1 MADRSPQGPAD
12 KTWQTWLRCRLRLFF
27 MGPVRD
33 APAPG
38 NFGDYEAG
46 KKRRYDLF
54 FAVNGGAFAVA
65 SWLWD
70 DSKTIGALMLAPIGY
85 GLAGF
90 TWLMSLD
97 LFAFGLGFRKFFG
110 RPGRLV
116 IIGLSTII
124 AAGWLL
130 AASIPAWAA
139 VPVSFMM
146 ALLAAV
152 AACLCVEPDE
162 EQGESQKQDQKSGK
176 SP

>member
-1 MADRSPQGPAD
+1 
-12 KTWQTWLRCRLRLFF
+12 
-27 MGPVRD
+27 
-33 APAPG
+33 
-38 NFGDYEAG
+38 
-46 KKRRYDLF
+46 
-54 FAVNGGAFAVA
+54 VA

-70 DSKTIGALMLAPIGY
+70 DSKTVGALKLAPIGY

-130 AASIPAWAA
+130 AASVPAWTA
-139 VPVSFMM
+139 VAVSFAM

-152 AACLCVEPDE
+152 VACLCVDPDE
-162 EQGESQKQDQKSGK
+162 EQVGSQKQDPGRSRAIR
-176 SP
+176 